1 MSSMDNRAVTGAF
14 VMDPLASLGAEFQ
27 RDPATILL
35 VCVITALSYSAQAL
49 TGFGGAVLG
58 MPVLSVFKR
67 LPVGSAVPVFSLLD
81 VVGGVINLW
90 KFIGR
95 ADRTQIAL
103 LSLPMIVGTGAGV
116 WLLEIVP
123 NRWMLG
129 LLGVFVLAVAA
140 INLLGLHAGLLRNLS
155 TASGAI
161 AGLCAGLF
169 GGLFAGMFG
178 TGGPIYALYLSN
190 RLDEPNVASTV
201 GSFLAISAFVRATIL
216 LLRGL
221 YADPQ
226 IIAIALAAIPFVVAS
241 MLLTHEYGKM
251 VPAKTVANGLR
262 WILLIAGVLLILRAL
277 EI

>member
-1 MSSMDNRAVTGAF
+1 MEL
-14 VMDPLASLGAEFQ
+14 LASLWAEFQ

-58 MPVLSVFKR
+58 MPVLSAFKR
-67 LPVGSAVPVFSLLD
+67 LPVASAVPVFSLLD
-81 VVGGVINLW
+81 VVGGAINLW
-90 KFIGR
+90 KFFGR
-95 ADRTQIAL
+95 ADKAQIAL

-129 LLGVFVLAVAA
+129 LLGVFVLAVTSV
-140 INLLGLHAGLLRNLS
+140 NFVGLETGLLRNLS
-155 TASGAI
+155 TGSGTI

-178 TGGPIYALYLSN
+178 TGGPIYALYISN
-190 RLDEPNVASTV
+190 RLDEPSVASTI

-226 IIAIALAAIPFVVAS
+226 IIAIALAALPFVVAS
-241 MLLTHEYGKM
+241 MLITHEYGKRIS
-251 VPAKTVANGLR
+251 AKTVANCLR
-262 WILLIAGVLLILRAL
+262 WILLTVGVLLILRAF
-277 EI
+277 EIL